1 MRLLTIAFLLALP
14 VSSSSAGVVE
24 LRAVPD
30 TVGQG
35 RTLSL
40 WASFS
45 KSPDA
50 VTGTFLGREIHFF
63 KVDSLTHRAI
73 VGIPVKTAPGEY
85 ILTISARKLAP
96 EAAGGRVSEY
106 LFAIESKMT
115 VFVKEVEYRKEAID
129 LPMPMMDKLTSAN
142 LNRETEM
149 MVPRFRT
156 FSPIQMWDGSF
167 IFPARGRVS
176 SPFGGR
182 RVYND
187 GKMSWHHKGVD
198 IAGAPGDSVFACA
211 KGRIIFSENLAVHG
225 KTIMIDHGHGV
236 VSVCCHLKETRVNA
250 GEMAERGTLIGI
262 LGLTGVGTGPHV
274 HWGVSVGDVRVDPVE
289 WVERKI
295 E

>member
-1 MRLLTIAFLLALP
+1 LSTALLVVLFA
-14 VSSSSAGVVE
+14 SSSSAGAVS

-35 RTLSL
+35 RALSVR
-40 WASFS
+40 ASFS
-45 KSPDA
+45 NSPDT
-50 VTGTFLGREIHFF
+50 VTGSFLGREVHFF
-63 KVDSLTHRAI
+63 AVDSLTYGAI
-73 VGIPVKTAPGEY
+73 IGIPVKTTPGDKV
-85 ILTISARKLAP
+85 LKVSARKLAP
-96 EAAGGRVSEY
+96 QGPHGPEPEN
-106 LFAIESKMT
+106 LFAIESEMK
-115 VFVKEVEYRKEAID
+115 VVVREVEYKKEPIN

-142 LNRETEM
+142 LTRETDM

-156 FSPIQMWDGSF
+156 FSPTQMWDGSF
-167 IFPARGRVS
+167 IFPARGRIS
-176 SPFGGR
+176 SPFGAR

-198 IAGAPGDSVFACA
+198 IAGKPGDSVFACA
-211 KGRIIFSENLAVHG
+211 GGRIIFTEDLTVHG

-236 VSVCCHLKETRVNA
+236 VSICCHLKEIRVDV
-250 GEMAERGTLIGI
+250 GEIVDKGALIGI

-274 HWGVSVGDVRVDPVE
+274 HWGVSVGDVRVDPIE